1 MGILL
6 LRKQE
11 GDQVRWNVS
20 RKRLQAMLLEILSLP
35 RSSYYCHIKQLKQVD
50 KNKVLKAKI
59 KMIYD
64 EHKGNYGYRRI
75 TLELRN

>member
-1 MGILL
+1 
-6 LRKQE
+6 
-11 GDQVRWNVS
+11 
-20 RKRLQAMLLEILSLP
+20 MLLKILALP
-35 RSSYYCHIKQLKQVD
+35 RSSYYYHIKQLKPVD

-75 TLELRN
+75 TLELRNQAFSQPQKGATLNETHDFDCPYSS